1 MNSRRPYSMTL
12 RAERASAT
20 RQRILEATRSLIPSP
35 SGDFTLEGV
44 AEAAGTSVQ
53 TVLRTFGSK
62 NDLIRAAIGSTRLP
76 ERRNSS
82 TGDVKAAVEAL
93 FNDYEQIGERV
104 IWMLAEEHRIPEL
117 EEVAQNGRDT
127 HRRWLEQTF
136 APHLKTL
143 RGAPRKR
150 TLLAL
155 VAATDIYVWKLLRLD
170 LGVNRT
176 DSEAIVLR
184 LVTGAIA
191 PEPKEK

>member
-1 MNSRRPYSMTL
+1 MTL

-62 NDLIRAAIGSTRLP
+62 NDLIKAAIGSTRLP

-191 PEPKEK
+191 PEPKET